1 MTYGLTDTGFVKKT
15 LEVIKQELKEEQL
28 DAISAELNLL
38 ETSLFGQ
45 INGIVGDKL
54 RELWD
59 LALAVYRA
67 GFPDSASGEA
77 LDQIASITGATRLDA
92 TPSTVTLDQLFL
104 EDTVTVPAGSVVS
117 VGSTGARFVTL
128 EDVTNSTGYNATL
141 SVDAES
147 EDTGPI
153 AGYAG
158 TIDTIQTAVSGWS
171 DKPAVT
177 AANSET
183 YTLDDLYLEV
193 QVDEG
198 EIQNVNFNAGNP
210 WSSEDVK
217 AAIVGQTTGIEG
229 WDINGKPRIGTTT
242 SGGSIK
248 VVGGTANAQIGFP
261 TALIKGFN
269 SEDAT
274 PGTNI
279 EEDPAFR
286 TRREQLLRVVG
297 AGTVEAIR
305 AAVVALDVVEQAVVF
320 ENVTLVTDG
329 DGLPGKSFEVIAQ
342 GPSQDD
348 EYQEVCEKIWEVK
361 PAGIEAHGDISKTV
375 TDSQDIEHTIKMS
388 VPTPVPIY
396 IECEI
401 DVDSDL
407 FPADGLSQVET
418 ALKAYGDTLEVGE
431 SVYAIQFKCVPLNVA
446 GVLDVTVF
454 KIDDVDPP
462 VGTGN
467 IVLTKRELATFD
479 VDDIDV
485 SLKV

>member
-1 MTYGLTDTGFVKKT
+1 
-15 LEVIKQELKEEQL
+15 
-28 DAISAELNLL
+28 
-38 ETSLFGQ
+38 
-45 INGIVGDKL
+45 
-54 RELWD
+54 
-59 LALAVYRA
+59 
-67 GFPDSASGEA
+67 
-77 LDQIASITGATRLDA
+77 
-92 TPSTVTLDQLFL
+92 
-104 EDTVTVPAGSVVS
+104 
-117 VGSTGARFVTL
+117 
-128 EDVTNSTGYNATL
+128 
-141 SVDAES
+141 
-147 EDTGPI
+147 
-153 AGYAG
+153 
-158 TIDTIQTAVSGWS
+158 
-171 DKPAVT
+171 
-177 AANSET
+177 
-183 YTLDDLYLEV
+183 
-193 QVDEG
+193 
-198 EIQNVNFNAGNP
+198 
-210 WSSEDVK
+210 
-217 AAIVGQTTGIEG
+217 
-229 WDINGKPRIGTTT
+229 
-242 SGGSIK
+242 
-248 VVGGTANAQIGFP
+248 
-261 TALIKGFN
+261 LIKGFN
-269 SEDAT
+269 SEEAT
-274 PGTNI
+274 PGTHI

-375 TDSQDIEHTIKMS
+375 TDSQDIDHTIKMS
-388 VPTPVPIY
+388 VPTPVRID
-396 IECEI
+396 INCEV

-431 SVYAIQFKCVPLNVA
+431 SVYAIQFKCVPLNIA

-454 KIDDVDPP
+454 QIFKHGETPASD
-462 VGTGN
+462 N